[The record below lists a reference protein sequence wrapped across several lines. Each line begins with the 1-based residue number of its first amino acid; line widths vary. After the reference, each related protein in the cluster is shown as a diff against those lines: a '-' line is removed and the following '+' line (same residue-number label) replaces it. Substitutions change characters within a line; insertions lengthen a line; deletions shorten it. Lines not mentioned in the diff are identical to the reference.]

1 MMKKDLVYL
10 DGSIRN
16 VMGEKLAD
24 FIARNIQNMQ
34 KCNSAY
40 RIELVSSW
48 KMVIGKF

>member
-1 MMKKDLVYL
+1 MMKKDLTCL

-16 VMGEKLAD
+16 VMEERLAD

-40 RIELVSSW
+40 RIEPVSS
-48 KMVIGKF
+48 